1 MPNYAQMNPGLHH
14 VGYRFPNTSFSDEM
28 IEEVK
33 QMVSLRFKTAVVVN
47 RVVYVGNVQKT
58 DLKGQVTVEGDS
70 MYKSGVGKFDQFS
83 NFRRIEVTVRDGDEI
98 VKIEEY
104 ADRILQFKKDKMHL
118 VNVSQDVEFLEDT
131 FMYKGVR
138 HPASVCKTDYGIAWA
153 NRRGVY
159 LYDGQKV
166 INLLEKGGKQ
176 IIKESEWKNF
186 LAADK
191 SYGGNETELTP
202 MVGYIPH
209 KRQII
214 IYDDITNNST
224 AEPRMYLYDMVT
236 QSWVQGT
243 ETNRTID
250 AVKTNFVHDKFGQLI
265 YIQDTKRVH
274 VWNDTSTSSDSFE
287 VITKDID
294 FGEPGRRKKVY
305 KVLVTYTT
313 AASGNVG
320 SSVQVKFDAD
330 GGTALD
336 KTFANGT
343 NFSSNVLGYANGW
356 QVAELKPGT
365 SSEANNIKS
374 FQLKFFTSGTVPAGF
389 KINDISIIY
398 RMKPAK

>member
-28 IEEVK
+28 LEEVK
-33 QMVSLRFKTAVVVN
+33 QMVNLRFKTAVVVN
-47 RVVYVGNVQKT
+47 RVVYVGNVKKT
-58 DLKGQVTVEGDS
+58 DLKGQVAVEGDS

-98 VKIEEY
+98 VKLEEY

-118 VNVSQDVEFLEDT
+118 VNVSQDIEFLEDT

-138 HPASVCKTDYGIAWA
+138 HPASVCKTDYGVSWV

-191 SYGGNETELTP
+191 AYGGNETELTP
-202 MVGYIPH
+202 MIGYIPH
-209 KRQII
+209 KRQIV

-243 ETNRTID
+243 ETERIID
-250 AVKTNFVHDKFGQLI
+250 AIKTNFVHDKFGQLI
-265 YIQDTKRVH
+265 YIQDTKKVH
-274 VWNDTSTSSDSFE
+274 VWNDNSTTSTDFE

-305 KVLVTYTT
+305 KVLVTYD
-313 AASGNVG
+313 SGNAT
-320 SSVQVKFDAD
+320 SNVQVDYDVD
-330 GGTALD
+330 GGT
-336 KTFANGT
+336 TFPYDFADGT
-343 NFSSNVLGYANGW
+343 NFASTELATANGW
-356 QVAELKPGT
+356 QVAELKPDV
-365 SSEANNIKS
+365 SSESNNIKS
-374 FQLKFFTSGTVPAGF
+374 FRLRFKTDGAAATNF

-398 RMKPAK
+398 RLKPAK

>member
-33 QMVSLRFKTAVVVN
+33 QMVSLRFKSAVVVN
-47 RVVYVGNVQKT
+47 RVVYVGNVKKT

-70 MYKSGVGKFDQFS
+70 MYKSAVGKFDQFS

-98 VKIEEY
+98 VKLEEY

-118 VNVSQDVEFLEDT
+118 VNISQDIEFLEDT
-131 FMYKGVR
+131 FMHKGTR
-138 HPASVCKTDYGIAWA
+138 HPASVCKTDYGVAWA
-153 NRRGVY
+153 NRYGVY

-166 INLLEKGGKQ
+166 INLFEKGGKQ
-176 IIKESEWKNF
+176 IIKESDWKDF

-191 SYGGNETELTP
+191 SYSASDTELTP

-209 KRQII
+209 KRQIVI
-214 IYDDITNNST
+214 FDDITNNST

-236 QSWVQGT
+236 QSWAQGSDDG
-243 ETNRTID
+243 TNRQID
-250 AVKTNFVHDKFGQLI
+250 AIKTNFAHDKFGNLI
-265 YIQDTKRVH
+265 YVH
-274 VWNDTSTSSDSFE
+274 TTQTVAKWNDKQSAGQEFE

-305 KVLVTYTT
+305 KVLVTYD
-313 AASGNVG
+313 SGNAT
-320 SSVQVKFDAD
+320 SNVQVDYD
-330 GGTALD
+330 VNGGT
-336 KTFANGT
+336 TFPYDFADGT
-343 NFSSNVLGYANGW
+343 NFASTELATANGW
-356 QVAELKPGT
+356 QVAELKPDV

-374 FQLKFFTSGTVPAGF
+374 FRLRFATDGTVPSGF

>member
-1 MPNYAQMNPGLHH
+1 MNREDVLNH
-14 VGYRFPNTSFSDEM
+14 VQDVFRDIFDDDTM
-28 IEEVK
+28 IVEN
-33 QMVSLRFKTAVVVN
+33 KTNPFLFDIVLD
-47 RVVYVGNVQKT
+47 K
-58 DLKGQVTVEGDS
+58 

-214 IYDDITNNST
+214 IYDDITLQIKKGKTT
-224 AEPRMYLYDMVT
+224 AIMGP
-236 QSWVQGT
+236 SG
-243 ETNRTID
+243 IG
-250 AVKTNFVHDKFGQLI
+250 KTTMLRLMGGQLVP
-265 YIQDTKRVH
+265 DKG
-274 VWNDTSTSSDSFE
+274 D
-287 VITKDID
+287 
-294 FGEPGRRKKVY
+294 
-305 KVLVTYTT
+305 
-313 AASGNVG
+313 
-320 SSVQVKFDAD
+320 VKFKGESIAAHVTFVK
-330 GGTALD
+330 GERSAL
-336 KTFANGT
+336 
-343 NFSSNVLGYANGW
+343 
-356 QVAELKPGT
+356 AELA
-365 SSEANNIKS
+365 ANI
-374 FQLKFFTSGTVPAGF
+374 L
-389 KINDISIIY
+389 
-398 RMKPAK
+398 

>member
-1 MPNYAQMNPGLHH
+1 MANTAQMNPGLHH

-28 IEEVK
+28 LEEVK
-33 QMVSLRFKTAVVVN
+33 QMVSLRFKSAVVVN
-47 RVVYVGNVQKT
+47 RVVYVGNVKKT

-70 MYKSGVGKFDQFS
+70 MYKSAVGKFDQFS

-98 VKIEEY
+98 VKLEEY

-118 VNVSQDVEFLEDT
+118 VNVSQDIEFLEDT

-138 HPASVCKTDYGIAWA
+138 HPASVCKTDYGIAWV

-166 INLLEKGGKQ
+166 IDLLEKGGKQ

-202 MVGYIPH
+202 MIGYIPH

-214 IYDDITNNST
+214 IYDDITNGST
-224 AEPRMYLYDMVT
+224 AEPRMYLFDLVT
-236 QSWVQGT
+236 QSWVKGT
-243 ETNRTID
+243 DTNRTID

-265 YIQDTKRVH
+265 YIQDTKKVH
-274 VWNDTSTSSDSFE
+274 VWNDNSTSSDSFE

-294 FGEPGRRKKVY
+294 FGEPGRRKKIY
-305 KVLVTYTT
+305 KVLVTYD
-313 AASGNVG
+313 SGNAT
-320 SSVQVKFDAD
+320 SNVQVDYDVD
-330 GGTALD
+330 GGT
-336 KTFANGT
+336 TFPYDFADGT
-343 NFSSNVLGYANGW
+343 NFASTELATANGW
-356 QVAELKPGT
+356 KVAELKPDV
-365 SSEANNIKS
+365 SSESNNIKS
-374 FQLKFFTSGTVPAGF
+374 FRLRFATDGTVPGGF

-398 RMKPAK
+398 RMKPPK